1 MEGEMLKIVF
11 NMKELTRNQETEMTG
26 TRLT

>member
-1 MEGEMLKIVF
+1 MEGGVLKIVF
-11 NMKELTRNQETEMTG
+11 DLKKLTRNQETEMTG

>member
-1 MEGEMLKIVF
+1 MEGGVLKIVF
-11 NMKELTRNQETEMTG
+11 DMKKLTRNQETEMRG

>member
-1 MEGEMLKIVF
+1 MEGRMLKIVF
-11 NMKELTRNQETEMTG
+11 NMKKLTRNQETEMTD